1 MVVVG
6 EPAAGETIFINF
18 ISIYVVL
25 VFFFWGGG
33 IWPSGKAAIFDVVSV
48 GSNPS
53 IPIFWNSFFLLLK
66 CLFIGNL

>member
-6 EPAAGETIFINF
+6 EPAAGETSFVKNLRIFVDSLF
-18 ISIYVVL
+18 K
-25 VFFFWGGG
+25 GG

-53 IPIFWNSFFLLLK
+53 IPSFIQQLKNVYLLGT
-66 CLFIGNL
+66 GNLEY